1 MVRITK
7 YNNPALT
14 HEREHRFADLLRKH
28 KISGKDQLTA
38 DKQKELFAELEDW
51 SDRCAFRS
59 YLTREYEMLVG
70 DNGDIL
76 REVDLIDVS
85 LESEGVHA

>member
-1 MVRITK
+1 VVRITK

-14 HEREHRFADLLRKH
+14 HERRIRFAALLGTH
-28 KISGKDQLTA
+28 KISSKNQLTA

-59 YLTREYEMLVG
+59 YLTREYEMLVAPE
-70 DNGDIL
+70 GDIL

-85 LESEGVHA
+85 LESEGVHV